1 MEYFFFA
8 LLDRRQPVM
17 IQLHMKYYFLKF
29 VLFTCTPGTSNIRYI
44 IIFNRFSNFSH
55 FIWFNKAIFFWHSLI
70 TPPSP
75 QFNTLIKSFYSIGII
90 CWLQQPSLYSE
101 RCILLWHS
109 NTTVFCNTIYHIK
122 ENNNRLDNSISISL
136 NYNDTRVS

>member
-1 MEYFFFA
+1 
-8 LLDRRQPVM
+8 M

-29 VLFTCTPGTSNIRYI
+29 VLFTCTPVFFLLPIRGHQISDISLYSI
-44 IIFNRFSNFSH
+44 GFLIFPISFGLTKLF
-55 FIWFNKAIFFWHSLI
+55 FFWHSLI
-70 TPPSP
+70 TPPPPPPSP

-109 NTTVFCNTIYHIK
+109 NITVFCNTIYHIK